1 MKAVVDSSV
10 VVKWITQEGEEWT
23 EQADLILER
32 VGNGELEL
40 TAPAFMKYEIGNAL
54 RYKKIEDDEKLEC
67 LRQFYDLPVRFYPLS
82 VRRAVRVLE
91 IASQANITFYDAVFV
106 ELAERLKAGLITA
119 NPKHQKK
126 FEGVKVV
133 ALKDY
138 RL

>member
-10 VVKWITQEGEEWT
+10 VVKWITQEGEDWT

-32 VGNGELEL
+32 ASEGELEL
-40 TAPAFMKYEIGNAL
+40 IAPDFMKYEIGNAL
-54 RYKKIEDDEKLEC
+54 RYKKIAEDEKLEC

-82 VRRAVRVLE
+82 VRRAVRAFE
-91 IASQANITFYDAVFV
+91 IASQTNITFYDAVFV
-106 ELAERLKAGLITA
+106 ELAERVGGFLITA

-126 FEGVKVV
+126 FGGVKVI

-138 RL
+138 S